1 MANTTSM
8 AVAEKLLKENAKS
21 KTVSDNLVTLA
32 GTEIPETGTKK
43 QEFEPENLINSVA
56 IVVGD
61 DEVKEKVTGDVNA
74 STSNDKNQTEA
85 GRVKKEGE
93 NVEPELELAEIGS
106 ESLVSLDEKVLI
118 NYEATDDQIT
128 CSGDGSSQNG
138 LKNGRELVEPGSS
151 LSTSDNPVKVSCGS
165 FKKGEPGPA
174 ASSLKKRL
182 LKEANRK
189 KPSEKSIGKKL
200 VKQSKGSFKMVGK
213 DVVGRN
219 GATPL
224 FSVCPSEGED
234 DWWSWVE
241 TIVHTKEGPRLRLIP
256 DYILKGQPKSPHTPV
271 GATVGRFSVSIVDE
285 RSCWEKLQDL
295 MSSNK
300 EQAKKKTS
308 LTGYLKKKIFR

>member
-1 MANTTSM
+1 MNSAMANTTNT
-8 AVAEKLLKENAKS
+8 AVPEKLLKENAKP
-21 KTVSDNLVTLA
+21 KNDSDNLVTLA
-32 GTEIPETGTKK
+32 DTEVPETGTKK
-43 QEFEPENLINSVA
+43 PKVEHENLINSVA
-56 IVVGD
+56 KAVGD
-61 DEVKEKVTGDVNA
+61 DEVKVKVTDDVNV
-74 STSNDKNQTEA
+74 SDKNQTEA
-85 GRVKKEGE
+85 ERVKKEGV
-93 NVEPELELAEIGS
+93 NVDFAKKSVIGS
-106 ESLVSLDEKVLI
+106 ESSVNLDEKVLE
-118 NYEATDDQIT
+118 NYEATDDQIAA
-128 CSGDGSSQNG
+128 GSSQNG
-138 LKNGRELVEPGSS
+138 PKNGGELVEPGLS
-151 LSTSDNPVKVSCGS
+151 LSTSDNPAKVSGGS
-165 FKKGEPGPA
+165 FKKVEPGPA
-174 ASSLKKRL
+174 PSTLKKRL

-189 KPSEKSIGKKL
+189 KSSEKTIGKKL

-241 TIVHTKEGPRLRLIP
+241 TIVHTKTGPELKLIP
-256 DYILKGQPKSPHTPV
+256 GQAKSPHTPV

>member
-1 MANTTSM
+1 MANTTNT
-8 AVAEKLLKENAKS
+8 AVPEKLLKENAKP
-21 KTVSDNLVTLA
+21 KNDSDNLVTLA
-32 GTEIPETGTKK
+32 DTEVPETGTKK
-43 QEFEPENLINSVA
+43 PKVEHENLINSVA
-56 IVVGD
+56 KAVGD
-61 DEVKEKVTGDVNA
+61 DEVKVKVTDDVNV
-74 STSNDKNQTEA
+74 SDKNQTEA
-85 GRVKKEGE
+85 ERVEKEGE
-93 NVEPELELAEIGS
+93 SVQPAKKSEIGC
-106 ESLVSLDEKVLI
+106 ESSVSLDEKVI
-118 NYEATDDQIT
+118 ENHNAADGQIT

-138 LKNGRELVEPGSS
+138 PKNDGELVEPGSS
-151 LSTSDNPVKVSCGS
+151 PSTFDNPAKVSCGS
-165 FKKGEPGPA
+165 FKKGNPGPA

-182 LKEANRK
+182 LKEASKK

-200 VKQSKGSFKMVGK
+200 VKQSGGSFKMVGK

-256 DYILKGQPKSPHTPV
+256 GQAKSPHTPV
-271 GATVGRFSVSIVDE
+271 GATVGRFTVSIVDE
-285 RSCWEKLQDL
+285 RSCWEKMQDL